1 MLTRRT
7 TFRLY
12 PSKPQSAK
20 LFEAR
25 RLHAY
30 LYNACIEHRRT
41 SYRAFGKSVSYF
53 DQQAA
58 IVPFKDYWSEYKN
71 LNHGSLQATVKRVD
85 FAFGRFF
92 KGLGGYPKFQSI
104 RKYSGWTYPDAR
116 QGFKVHS
123 TGDNG
128 YLELRDLGCKI
139 QMRGK
144 ARTWGT
150 PSTCTIVH
158 RHSKWYAS
166 ITVKCEPV
174 RETSTGAVGIDFGT
188 LTAVAISDG
197 TLVFNP
203 RFLANTSA
211 KIKLVSKQKRRKQ
224 SPNFNSKI
232 KGAECFGEHLKIGGR
247 LRFEGGSKR
256 WKKATKKISLLQ
268 RKVANQRQDW
278 SHKVA
283 AQIVRSNSLVATEKL
298 NIKGMTRKA
307 KKGSKRKHQKTGL
320 NRSILDTAWG
330 MLRSAI
336 EYKLVECD
344 GVFVEV
350 PTQKVKPS
358 QTCPN
363 CGYQAKKTLDQRVHN
378 CAECGYTDD
387 RDVAAAK
394 VMLSWAIGT
403 IVLNR
408 GEESS
413 TPSAKERK
421 HCGSM
426 QQLASVKRQ
435 KPRL

>member
-1 MLTRRT
+1 MYNADMITRRV

-12 PSKPQSAK
+12 PSEAQFVK

-41 SYRAFGKSVSYF
+41 SYQRFGKSIDYF
-53 DQQAA
+53 TQQASL
-58 IVPFKDYWSEYKN
+58 VPFKDCWQEYKA
-71 LNHGSLQATVKRVD
+71 LNHGSLQATTKRVD
-85 FAFGRFF
+85 FAFQRFF

-104 RKYSGWTYPDAR
+104 RTYSGWTYPDAR

-128 YLELRDLGCKI
+128 YLELRDLGFQI

-158 RHSKWYAS
+158 RHGIWYAS

-174 RETSTGAVGIDFGT
+174 RETGSGAVGIDFGT
-188 LTAVAISDG
+188 LTAVAMSDG
-197 TLVFNP
+197 TKIENP
-203 RFLANTSA
+203 RLGAKTQA
-211 KIKLVSKQKRRKQ
+211 KIRLASRHKRRKQ
-224 SPNFNSKI
+224 SPNFKRKI
-232 KGAECFGEHLKIGGR
+232 KA
-247 LRFEGGSKR
+247 SKR
-256 WKKATKKISLLQ
+256 WKKASRKIGKLQ

-278 SHKVA
+278 AHKVA
-283 AQIVRSNSLVATEKL
+283 AQIVSSNSLVATEKL

-307 KKGSKRKHQKTGL
+307 KRGSKRKRQKTGL
-320 NRSILDTAWG
+320 NRSILDTGWG
-330 MLRSAI
+330 MLRQLI
-336 EYKLVECD
+336 EYKLAECN

-363 CGYQAKKTLDQRVHN
+363 CGHQEKKTLAQRIQE
-378 CAECGYTDD
+378 CFECGYTDD

-394 VMLSWAIGT
+394 VMLSWALGT
-403 IVLNR
+403 NVLNR

-413 TPSAKERK
+413 TLSTCIAQALRIDAATFLVEATETPISA
-421 HCGSM
+421 
-426 QQLASVKRQ
+426 
-435 KPRL
+435 